1 MNARS
6 VLLIFAL
13 IMVTACT
20 PEPGPPLSATDVR
33 LFAALTGKNPSV
45 GYLTLHNH
53 SDLPLT
59 IERISSANFATV
71 QMHETRI
78 SDHVASMQ
86 ALPSVT
92 IEPGSSVSF
101 EAGGKHLMLLRPTT
115 GTAAGSAVKLEI
127 HYDASGLLIVS
138 TTLQNRRSAE

>member
-20 PEPGPPLSATDVR
+20 PEPGPPLSATEVR
-33 LFAALTGKNPSV
+33 LFAALTGNNPSV
-45 GYLTLHNH
+45 GYLSLHNH

-71 QMHETRI
+71 QMHETVI
-78 SDHVASMQ
+78 SDGVASMQ
-86 ALPSVT
+86 ALPWVM
-92 IEPGSSVSF
+92 IEPGSSVRF
-101 EAGGKHLMLLRPTT
+101 EAGGKHLMLLRPST
-115 GTAAGSAVKLEI
+115 GTVAGSAVKLEI
-127 HYDASGLLIVS
+127 HYAAGGLLIVS
-138 TTLQNRRSAE
+138 ATLRNRMSAE